1 MVRVRVS
8 PGEIFGTVNVPGSK
22 SFTQRA
28 ILLSAFS
35 ETPLELGNVAFCS
48 DDLIAINIARKCGL
62 DVSEQKERVT
72 ITGSFEPPNQINAGE
87 SGTSLRLSIGLLS
100 GKGVKT
106 KIEMSPKL
114 YRRPVR
120 PIIRALEQNNARF
133 HMSNNS
139 LHLDATNCTDGAVS
153 VDGSVSS
160 QFISSLIMFQCLR
173 KTNRKVSVYNAQVS
187 KGYIDL
193 TTRIIKKFGLD
204 VKEDQNNY
212 TVDGDFHR
220 DKISLVSDGDY
231 SSASFLAA
239 LGLLC
244 SNSGIELRGLSYE
257 SDQPDSL
264 FFSNPLIDREPLQ
277 ETIKVSK
284 RELPELI
291 FDSSL
296 TPDLAPVAAV
306 LGIFSKNGV
315 GILHIN
321 RLVSKESDRKK
332 GIINLCRS
340 FGADIIENEDAV
352 FIKKGSSVSTASEL
366 YFDDHRMIMAGILAG
381 IASGK
386 SVIHN
391 NVENIAKSYPQF
403 LDTIQSL
410 GAEVEYL

>member
-1 MVRVRVS
+1 MVRVRVL
-8 PGEIFGTVNVPGSK
+8 PGEISGIVNVPGSK

-28 ILLSAFS
+28 VLLSAFS
-35 ETPLELGNVAFCS
+35 ETPLELGNVAFCT

-62 DVSEQKERVT
+62 DVSSQKGKVT
-72 ITGSFEPPNQINAGE
+72 ISGSFEPPKQINAGE
-87 SGTSLRLSIGLLS
+87 SGTSLRLSIGLLA

-106 KIEMSPKL
+106 KIEMSPNL
-114 YRRPVR
+114 YRRPVQ
-120 PIIRALEQNNARF
+120 PIIRALEQNNVRF
-133 HMSNNS
+133 QMSNNS
-139 LHLDATNCTDGAVS
+139 LHLDATNCTDGTVS

-173 KTNRKVSVYNAQVS
+173 KSNRKVSVYNAQVS

-212 TVDGDFHR
+212 TVDGDFYK

-244 SNSGIELRGLSYE
+244 SNSGIELRGLTYE

-264 FFSNPLIDREPLQ
+264 FFSNSLIDREPLQ

-284 RELPELI
+284 RDLPELI

-340 FGADIIENEDAV
+340 FGADIVENEDAV
-352 FIKKGSSVSTASEL
+352 FIKKGSSVSTAGEL